1 MTMGKKYLGAVT
13 ALGVELPQF
22 MNFSQDGDKVILTAR
37 SSVAEGSSE
46 IATSFPAVLFE
57 LMLADLNK
65 NFGAAN
71 TAAAELKR
79 GPETP
84 VEPKRGPEATTTRF
98 KRKK

>member
-1 MTMGKKYLGAVT
+1 MGKKYLGAVT

-37 SSVAEGSSE
+37 SSVAEGSRE

-57 LMLADLNK
+57 SMLADLNK
-65 NFGAAN
+65 NFGASN
-71 TAAAELKR
+71 TAAVEPKR